1 MKTVLFVCIEN
12 SCRSQIAEAF
22 ARIHGSTVIKPYSS
36 GSRPSGIVN
45 PKGIASMKEI
55 GYDMAVH
62 RSKPLSEVPDIEYDY
77 LITMGCGDA
86 CPFVRAQHRKDW
98 DIPDPGNMDEAAFR
112 KVREMIEEKVKGLIL
127 SLS

>member
-22 ARIHGSTVIKPYSS
+22 ARIHGSTVIEPYSS

-77 LITMGCGDA
+77 LITIGSGDA
-86 CPFVRAQHRKDW
+86 CPLVRAQHRKDW

>member
-22 ARIHGSTVIKPYSS
+22 ARIHGSTIIEPYSS

-86 CPFVRAQHRKDW
+86 CPFVRAQRREDW
-98 DIPDPGNMDEAAFR
+98 DIPDPGNMDEKAFR